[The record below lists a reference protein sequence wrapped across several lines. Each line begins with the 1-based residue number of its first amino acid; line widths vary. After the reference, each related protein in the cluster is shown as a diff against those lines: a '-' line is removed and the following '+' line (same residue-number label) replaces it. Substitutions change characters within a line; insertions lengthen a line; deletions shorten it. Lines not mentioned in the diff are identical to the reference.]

1 MKIRRATREDVPAV
15 VALLADDPLGAAR
28 EGAGM
33 EAYLAAFEEIAAN
46 PMHQLLVGEEDGR
59 IVATL
64 QLTILAGL
72 SRAARGVP
80 WSRRS
85 AWRPTGAARGWAKV
99 LMAEAEDRARAAGCR
114 TSS

>member
-1 MKIRRATREDVPAV
+1 M
-15 VALLADDPLGAAR
+15 ALLADDPLGAAR

-46 PMHQLLVGEEDGR
+46 PVHQLLVGEEDGR

-72 SRAARGVP
+72 SRDGRGAP
-80 WSRRS
+80 WLRRS
-85 AWRPTGAARGWAKV
+85 GSGRRAQRGLGQA
-99 LMAEAEDRARAAGCR
+99 LMAEAEDRARRPGAG
-114 TSS
+114 SSS